1 MMVLLRRLERNEV
14 QLPIGGFYYEL
25 DAVREAHQDIDVG
38 KHTGKKVVVLS

>member
-14 QLPIGGFYYEL
+14 QLPIGRVYHEL
-25 DAVREAHQDIDVG
+25 DAVREAHQNIDVG